1 MGASLPES
9 SICDSDSE
17 ELPSCLEPCVSLPL
31 PLRPLPDLLDPLGPS
46 GRPLPLAQRGPWL
59 ECLWCLCLA
68 ELGVGP
74 PSSMSGDSGG
84 GTGARLRAIMEQ
96 VPRHGPRGRTAHGCH
111 PENSSGSWP
120 CPHTRLAC
128 GGEILAQPADED
140 AKVQGGKVCSRLA
153 TGQEEAR
160 RRPGG
165 GREEAG
171 RSSALRSADSLA
183 SRALGEL
190 PATGRPESSLHI

>member
-1 MGASLPES
+1 M
-9 SICDSDSE
+9 
-17 ELPSCLEPCVSLPL
+17 SLPL

-59 ECLWCLCLA
+59 ERLWCLCLA